1 MALSDT
7 ISNLPF
13 IRRFYQRPV
22 TTGDEPAQ
30 PQQGGP
36 QVLLDPGRHFD
47 IKTDRR
53 SIVNDCR
60 VMYAADP
67 RIREAIS
74 RLARDVTRGG
84 FTFTVTPKEGVSQ
97 GVADQAAETV
107 KALINRLDLFT
118 KLDDY
123 LRLTERDGD
132 SFIEIS
138 IDADLFIQELTRKQT
153 LQMRRYTDDRDKFTD
168 PRRAFWQATELF
180 GGLYADDQPP
190 RNATFYARWQI
201 IHARLL
207 HDEGSRYGT
216 PRFAPARTSWK
227 LVTKGERD
235 MGIRRAVRATM
246 RYSHEVQGSNPD
258 IEAYVAR
265 NKIDPRDADAATRDF
280 YGAKVSAIQ
289 GDATLGDIGDIKH
302 HMEVVEAASPVPF
315 ALLSGGRDLNR
326 DVLEDQKEAYY
337 ETILGVSDWL
347 VAEIVKPLVELQW
360 LLLGIWPDDLELTIE
375 WYHQAERKAKLAEQ
389 SAKATESKATAIAKA
404 AEAGIKLVAL
414 GWPAEA
420 VDQLAVS
427 MISGLFADKDEE
439 ELLAMIR
446 AEREKQQREVD
457 PIGQLDRGATVP
469 PPEPQQQRIIT
480 PPVVNGRVH
489 ILN

>member
-13 IRRFYQRPV
+13 IRLFYQRPA
-22 TTGDEPAQ
+22 TTSDEPAP
-30 PQQGGP
+30 PQQSAP
-36 QVLLDPGRHFD
+36 QVLPDPGRHFD
-47 IKTDRR
+47 AKTDRR
-53 SIVNDCR
+53 SVVNDCR

-67 RIREAIS
+67 RIRESIA

-84 FTFTVTPKEGVSQ
+84 FTFTVAPKAGVSRR
-97 GVADQAAETV
+97 VADQAAEAV
-107 KALINRLDLFT
+107 KMLIERLDLFV

-132 SFIEIS
+132 SFIEVS
-138 IDADLFIQELTRKQT
+138 IDSGLLIQELTRKQT
-153 LQMRRYTDDRDKFTD
+153 LQMRRYTDDKDRFVD
-168 PRRAFWQATELF
+168 PRRAFWQANELF

-190 RNATFYARWQI
+190 KNAVFYARWQI

-216 PRFAPARTSWK
+216 PRFGPARTAWK

-246 RYSHEVQGSNPD
+246 RYSHEVLGSNPD

-280 YGAKVSAIQ
+280 YGAKVTAVQ

-315 ALLSGGRDLNR
+315 ALLAGGRDLNR
-326 DVLEDQKEAYY
+326 DVLEDQKSAYY

-360 LLLGIWPDDLELTIE
+360 LLLGLWPDDLELNIE

-389 SAKATESKATAIAKA
+389 SAKATESKATAIGKV
-404 AEAGIKLVAL
+404 AESGIKMIAM
-414 GWPAEA
+414 GWPDEV
-420 VDQLAVS
+420 VDELSVNL
-427 MISGLFADKDEE
+427 IINLFPDKDED
-439 ELLAMIR
+439 ELLTLIR
-446 AEREKQQREVD
+446 AERKKQQSEID
-457 PIGQLDRGATVP
+457 PIGQLDRGADVP
-469 PPEPQQQRIIT
+469 PPEPQQQRLIT
-480 PPVVNGRVH
+480 PPVNGRVPV
-489 ILN
+489 LN